1 LACHAQEAQ
10 WENARQEADGA
21 IGQERPVR
29 SSTAMVEILKKRKP
43 QRADA
48 GPGFRTEPVP
58 VRRGRT

>member
-1 LACHAQEAQ
+1 MRNKPNGKTPGKKPTAPLVK
-10 WENARQEADGA
+10 R
-21 IGQERPVR
+21 RPVR
-29 SSTAMVEILKKRKP
+29 SFTAMVEILKKRKP

>member
-1 LACHAQEAQ
+1 MRKKPNGKTPGKKPTAPLVK
-10 WENARQEADGA
+10 R
-21 IGQERPVR
+21 RPVR
-29 SSTAMVEILKKRKP
+29 SSTAMVEILKKKRKP